1 MIRSTDVFFNDLTI
15 RNCNV
20 KILKLIQIQVLKT
33 KISF

>member
-20 KILKLIQIQVLKT
+20 KILKLIQILKT
-33 KISF
+33 EVSF